1 MTADEV
7 QRFGVWAPD
16 AGRVEI
22 FVAGRVLPLA
32 RDERGWWS
40 VEVEEA
46 GQGTDYRLSVDG
58 AEGRPDPRSAWQ
70 PDGVHGSSRVVDHSR
85 FPWNDQGWR
94 GIELSSS
101 VLYELHVGTFSEAG
115 TFDAAI
121 AHLDHLTNLGVTA
134 VELLPVAEFSGRWGW
149 GYDGVD
155 LYAPHHAYGGPD
167 GLKRLVDAC
176 HRRGL
181 GVLLDVVFNHLGP
194 EGNYLESFGPYLTD
208 RHATPWGP
216 AVNLDDARS
225 AGITDFFVDNAIM
238 WLRDYHLDGLRLD
251 AVQAL
256 IDGATMPFLQ
266 ELSHRVEELAG
277 QLGRSLVL
285 VAESDQND
293 PGLVQPRQAGGAGLD
308 GWWSDEFHHALH
320 AVLTGERNGYYA
332 DFGSLDALAKAV
344 RQSYVNDGT
353 WSTYRRRVHGR
364 PLPPGLS
371 GHRFVVYLQSH
382 DQVGNRPAGERTGA
396 LMSARRLKVGA
407 ALLFTAPFVPM
418 LFQGEEWG
426 ASTPFQYFSD
436 HGDPVL
442 GHLVAEGRLRDLA
455 RLDWPVESMPDPQDP
470 LTFEHSKL
478 DWTEPERLPHRQ
490 LLDWH
495 RRLIR
500 LRRDVP
506 ELGDGRLDRVRVNV
520 EGESCL
526 VVRRGPITTACNLG
540 EKATLLEADGTLLL
554 ASEEDVSLGGGLLH
568 LPPATVGILT
578 AGPGGRPDDTAGPG
592 GRPDDTASPGARTP
606 N

>member
-1 MTADEV
+1 MSADTAH
-7 QRFGVWAPD
+7 RFAVWAPD
-16 AGRVEI
+16 AGRVELL
-22 FVAGRVLPLA
+22 VGGRIVPLA
-32 RDERGWWS
+32 RGERGWWS

-46 GQGTDYRLSVDG
+46 GPGTDYMVSVDG
-58 AEGRPDPRSAWQ
+58 SDGLPDPRSAWQ
-70 PDGVHGSSRVVDHSR
+70 PDGVHGPSRVVDHSR
-85 FPWNDQGWR
+85 FRWNDQAWR

-101 VLYELHVGTFSEAG
+101 VLYELHVGTFSEGG
-115 TFDAAI
+115 TFDAAG
-121 AHLDHLTNLGVTA
+121 AHLDHLADLGVTA
-134 VELLPVAEFSGRWGW
+134 VELLPVAEFSGQRGW

-194 EGNYLESFGPYLTD
+194 EGNYLERFGPYLTEG
-208 RHATPWGP
+208 HTTPWGP
-216 AVNLDDARS
+216 AVNLDSVQS
-225 AGITDFFVDNAIM
+225 AGITDFFVDNALM
-238 WLRDYHLDGLRLD
+238 WLRDYHIDGLRLD
-251 AVQAL
+251 AVHAL
-256 IDGATMPFLQ
+256 VDGSAMSFLQ
-266 ELSHRVEELAG
+266 QLSHRVEELAAE
-277 QLGRSLVL
+277 LGRSLVL

-293 PGLVQPRQAGGAGLD
+293 PSLVQPRHAGGGGLD

-353 WSTYRRRVHGR
+353 WSAYRRRVHGH

-382 DQVGNRPAGERTGA
+382 DQVGNRPTGERSGA
-396 LMSARRLKVGA
+396 LMSVRRLKVGA
-407 ALLFTAPFVPM
+407 ALFLTAPFVPM

-436 HGDPVL
+436 HGDPSL
-442 GHLVAEGRLRDLA
+442 GRQVAEGRLRDLTD
-455 RLDWPVESMPDPQDP
+455 LGWPVESMPDPQDP
-470 LTFEHSKL
+470 RTFERSKL
-478 DWTEPERLPHRQ
+478 DWDEPERVPHRH

-506 ELGDGRLDRVRVNV
+506 ELGDGRLDRVRVTV
-520 EGESCL
+520 DQQTCL
-526 VVRRGPITTACNLG
+526 VVRRGSITIACNLG
-540 EKATLLEADGTLLL
+540 EDAKVLDASGSLLL
-554 ASEEDVSLGGGLLH
+554 GSEEDVSLQGGRLH

-578 AGPGGRPDDTAGPG
+578 AGPGGRPEEPAGPG
-592 GRPDDTASPGARTP
+592 PQTP